1 MQHWLR
7 FAPERLQADE
17 EAAKERG
24 TDDHRAFLLT
34 LCDAY
39 YELASPIHGE
49 QQAAAE
55 QGGFAAVGAMRAD
68 REEQRNRLA
77 WLSALLQTLSRLHEV
92 ESTAALDRS
101 ADMDVTDAPTD
112 DTAEFRASYVA
123 AFLAAKPKVQWL
135 FALQNSGG
143 PPVPGLKPTTELVAE
158 VAVDVVRH
166 KVIVTRHASISI
178 TTPLSLTW
186 VWRACRR
193 ARIFVGRCW
202 RYRSSPTPPPALCPH
217 HPLTSC
223 HPESVSADGRVVV
236 VHRSGAAH
244 GLRQQTHALSLEAVL
259 AKCPQIGGKG
269 ELQYHEVADGLCVPC
284 RP

>member
-1 MQHWLR
+1 MPRQTVVWATECVEALIVGRGLGDDGTTADQDRKRFEALQAVYSLGELGRRYAVELAEQVGDHRTRVQHWLR

-39 YELASPIHGE
+39 YELASPIDGE

-77 WLSALLQTLSRLHEV
+77 WLSALLQTLGRLHEV

-158 VAVDVVRH
+158 VAVDVVRRM
-166 KVIVTRHASISI
+166 TLSSMPAS
-178 TTPLSLTW
+178 
-186 VWRACRR
+186 A
-193 ARIFVGRCW
+193 
-202 RYRSSPTPPPALCPH
+202 
-217 HPLTSC
+217 
-223 HPESVSADGRVVV
+223 
-236 VHRSGAAH
+236 
-244 GLRQQTHALSLEAVL
+244 
-259 AKCPQIGGKG
+259 
-269 ELQYHEVADGLCVPC
+269 
-284 RP
+284 

>member
-166 KVIVTRHASISI
+166 RVIVMHHANISI
-178 TTPLSLTW
+178 
-186 VWRACRR
+186 A
-193 ARIFVGRCW
+193 
-202 RYRSSPTPPPALCPH
+202 TPPDLTLVCVQKGADLRRSLLAIQKLAHAAAGTLSAPPPH
-217 HPLTSC
+217 VLPSRK
-223 HPESVSADGRVVV
+223 RV
-236 VHRSGAAH
+236 
-244 GLRQQTHALSLEAVL
+244 T
-259 AKCPQIGGKG
+259 C
-269 ELQYHEVADGLCVPC
+269 
-284 RP
+284 